1 MSALSDATK
10 AIREVLKLTE
20 DVRRTGEVLKE
31 ISREL
36 RDHDRR
42 ITRMETR
49 WDTAIQLT
57 ALRRPADEER

>member
-1 MSALSDATK
+1 MSALSDATR

-36 RDHDRR
+36 RDHDRP
-42 ITRMETR
+42 ITLMETR

-57 ALRRPADEER
+57 ALRRPSDGN

>member
-31 ISREL
+31 ISLEL
-36 RDHDRR
+36 REHDRR

-57 ALRRPADEER
+57 ALRRPSDGG

>member
-36 RDHDRR
+36 REHDRR

-49 WDTAIQLT
+49 WDTAVQLT
-57 ALRRPADEER
+57 ALHRTGD